1 MKQIILIKCLVI
13 LFLFSCSSE
22 EKRTSETIRDNET
35 LVEVKNGKYTEWY
48 PGKKQIKFE
57 GMVDEK
63 GKRDG
68 KWSFYS
74 EKGTELS
81 FSYFEHGIKQG
92 HTVVK
97 YPNGAIRYRGEYLN
111 DEIVGVWTTYDLNGK
126 PISEKD
132 YGYPNEKLSQ

>member
-1 MKQIILIKCLVI
+1 MKRIL
-13 LFLFSCSSE
+13 LFTLFTIVSITQNSCDSE
-22 EKRTSETIRDNET
+22 PKQTKKAEKKEQ

-57 GMVDEK
+57 GMVDKK

-81 FSYFEHGIKQG
+81 FTLYEHGIKQG
-92 HTVVK
+92 FTVVK
-97 YPNGAIRYRGEYLN
+97 YPNGIIHYRGEYKN
-111 DEIVGVWTTYDLNGK
+111 DEIVGVWTTYDQKGK
-126 PISEKD
+126 LISEKD
-132 YGYPNEKLSQ
+132 YGYPEE